1 MQIKRAVSVDE
12 ILKKKFIEIP
22 FEDDWLKLL
31 GVPEANGVWI
41 IWGLSGN
48 GKSRF
53 SMMLARELT
62 KFGKVAYNS
71 LEEGA
76 RKSMAKN
83 VRDCKMDA
91 DDVKKNFVILDC
103 EPIEELKIRLRK
115 KKHPRFVFID
125 SFQYTG
131 LNYKQFKQLKEEFRD
146 VLFIFI
152 SHAEGKLPEG
162 AIAKKVQ
169 YDADIKIRVEGYKAF
184 PMSRMGGGEPYTIW
198 PEQAKIYWMDVI

>member
-22 FEDDWLKLL
+22 FEDHWLKLL

-62 KFGKVAYNS
+62 KYGKVAYNS